1 MSSPR
6 RQDRKRSYRS
16 VPAGVPPVAPR
27 RGVNSQKAE
36 AVRGARKRAR
46 RSGALRRMSAAGR
59 TLAFLALLAAALG
72 GGGLLAWRAF
82 DSAGFL
88 ALREVAVE
96 GNRVWDRKAILKTA
110 GLELGVK
117 LPLVPARKVEA
128 ALRALPGIESAEVR
142 REWPSRLRIRVVERQ
157 PVACGYSRGWKGL
170 APDGSLLPGLPGD
183 AADLPVVDG
192 FASLGEARRAE
203 LGAFLEA
210 ARRDYPALYAGFS
223 QISVLDRPQRPARPQ
238 RSGAAA
244 APAEVEIVLRD
255 GRLKVLAD
263 LGNKSLTSLEFLQ
276 ALLRREAAALE
287 TGRSVDLRVEGYAYV
302 R

>member
-6 RQDRKRSYRS
+6 RRAPKKAYRS

-27 RGVNSQKAE
+27 RGVNSQKA
-36 AVRGARKRAR
+36 AADKSARKRAR
-46 RSGALRRMSAAGR
+46 RTGTVRRAFAALRTA
-59 TLAFLALLAAALG
+59 AFLALLAAALG

-88 ALREVAVE
+88 ALREIAVE

-110 GLELGVK
+110 GLELGLK
-117 LPLVPARKVEA
+117 LPLIPARKVEA
-128 ALRALPGIESAEVR
+128 ALRGLPGVAAAEVR
-142 REWPSRLRIRVVERQ
+142 REWPSRLVIRVTEQQ

-183 AADLPVVDG
+183 AADLPVIDG

-210 ARRDYPALYAGFS
+210 ARRDYPSLYAGFS
-223 QISVLDRPQRPARPQ
+223 QLSVINRPQRPQ
-238 RSGAAA
+238 RAGAGA

-287 TGRSVDLRVEGYAYV
+287 AGSSVDLRVEGYAYV